1 MDKSS
6 PIVFLIAGTGCLI
19 LSLHSKQSPTGAMAA
34 SLGGVVLAQTAMSKA
49 SERFID
55 DEVNVILHNAEISKL
70 ELAAQA
76 ELMQLLPQEVQGQV
90 VDISAQSLPGS
101 AIINDS
107 RFKDLATLLKMG
119 KGIFLMAG
127 TGCGKSSLVKFFCG
141 ELGSI
146 ESLTVCDPHWDGEQ
160 DYGIK
165 PYFEYE
171 DILDQLQL
179 AIDELDSRKEL
190 KRLGKDFDYKV
201 YVFDEW
207 PSILD
212 YASLEGKE
220 KLCKRALIR
229 LGSECRK
236 YKMLSIFCSQSGN
249 VEAVGLKG
257 KGDFLSNFSC
267 IRIGNNAIKYAK
279 RNSLKN
285 ELQLLQ
291 NQAYPCLVDDDV
303 YYHATHGHYQEF
315 KDKQPPANI
324 KQFTVGNYSEKKS
337 DLETTGNNIIH
348 TDSGRFNLNKEGAD
362 EGSEGED
369 DSERSPAP
377 HPEAQALE
385 NILNKGC
392 SDLSPLALIPDNWSP
407 VSPKVDDLDAE
418 VRGVMVSL
426 INNNTPK
433 EETIKLVF
441 GCSKSGKSKSWKA
454 ASYWFDLI
462 KAEVS

>member
-6 PIVFLIAGTGCLI
+6 PLICLIGSAGCLFVA
-19 LSLHSKQSPTGAMAA
+19 LNSHQTNTGAIAA
-34 SLGGVVLAQTAMSKA
+34 SLGGAVLAQTAMSKA
-49 SERFID
+49 SDRFID
-55 DEVNVILHNAEISKL
+55 DEVNIILRNAEISKF

-76 ELMQLLPQEVQGQV
+76 ELMQLLPEETQAEII
-90 VDISAQSLPGS
+90 DLLPQTLPAS
-101 AIINDS
+101 TTNNDPL
-107 RFKDLATLLKMG
+107 FKDLATLLKMG

-171 DILDQLQL
+171 DILDQLQS

-267 IRIGNNAIKYAK
+267 IRIGENAIKYAK
-279 RNSLKN
+279 RNSLKD
-285 ELQLLQ
+285 ELKILSTQG
-291 NQAYPCLVDDDV
+291 YPCLVNDDV
-303 YYHATHGHYQEF
+303 YFHATHGHYPEF
-315 KDKQPPANI
+315 KEGQPPANI
-324 KQFTVGNYSEKKS
+324 KSFTVGKKTEKS
-337 DLETTGNNIIH
+337 DNLDTTGNNIIH
-348 TDSGRFNLNKEGAD
+348 TETGRFDLNKEGAD
-362 EGSEGED
+362 ESDEGED
-369 DSERSPAP
+369 ESELAPTP
-377 HPEAQALE
+377 HPEAQKLE
-385 NILNKGC
+385 NILTKGS
-392 SDLSPLALIPDNWSP
+392 SDLAPSALIPDGWVVADPLAGFLS
-407 VSPKVDDLDAE
+407 SE
-418 VRGVMVSL
+418 VRGVLVEL
-426 INNNTPK
+426 INIKCPK
-433 EETIKLVF
+433 EEAVKLVF
-441 GCSKSGKSKSWKA
+441 GVSKGGNKKYKA
-454 ASYWFDLI
+454 AGFWYEEVKAQI
-462 KAEVS
+462 K